1 MPLSTQLTL
10 VLSHPICPSLPSG
23 SLPFQGRH
31 IIYSMIE
38 CCCLRMEGLIFLT
51 GMLSWSQRC
60 SCIPQVWVTGQ
71 GPRQRAAPFCFLC
84 SRHSHSY
91 SRQTR
96 TTQKKTHIES
106 SGTHLLNV
114 KGKEKKQVHE
124 KKVKRAI
131 NTLAEDVMLMINALC
146 QCSNL
151 HQCLEVCEG
160 EYNISLSQWCAQT
173 KSRHWILYH
182 SFLLWWRCL
191 LMS

>member
-1 MPLSTQLTL
+1 MAACHFKADILFTVWSSAAASEWRVWFSSLACYRGHSAAAAFPRSESRARARGKELHLSVFCALATL
-10 VLSHPICPSLPSG
+10 IHTADK
-23 SLPFQGRH
+23 QGR
-31 IIYSMIE
+31 
-38 CCCLRMEGLIFLT
+38 
-51 GMLSWSQRC
+51 
-60 SCIPQVWVTGQ
+60 PK
-71 GPRQRAAPFCFLC
+71 
-84 SRHSHSY
+84 
-91 SRQTR
+91 
-96 TTQKKTHIES
+96 KKTHIES